1 MFGCDVFEVKTFK
14 KTCRFAT
21 LLAQFNLQKFVSSFK
36 KNGALQ
42 SSRLENIR
50 KHLEDKSLYAL
61 GFCSELLLSPCDTLL
76 LSLDFYG
83 DDNNKKPRKKAIFH
97 HKACVCLFF
106 CLFYLI
112 FATMLFTFC
121 NFECYFHVFA
131 VPKSQFKCGGSL
143 AWTLH

>member
-36 KNGALQ
+36 KNGAMQ

-97 HKACVCLFF
+97 HKACVCLFVLFNF
-106 CLFYLI
+106 CHY
-112 FATMLFTFC
+112 A
-121 NFECYFHVFA
+121 FHFL
-131 VPKSQFKCGGSL
+131 QF
-143 AWTLH
+143 